1 MRLIARPQ
9 VDRRDRGTLLKLRLR
24 PTHPPA
30 LLARQP
36 LTPMR
41 RLPRQ
46 CRRHCR
52 RRMAVEEQPPSPPP
66 Q

>member
-1 MRLIARPQ
+1 VSYFDARCYSKSPASRLMRLIARPQ

-41 RLPRQ
+41 RLPR
-46 CRRHCR
+46 HCR
-52 RRMAVEEQPPSPPP
+52 RQ
-66 Q
+66 

>member
-1 MRLIARPQ
+1 MRLIAGQQ
-9 VDRRDRGTLLKLRLR
+9 VDRRRGDQGTLLKLRLR

-41 RLPRQ
+41 RLPR
-46 CRRHCR
+46 HCR
-52 RRMAVEEQPPSPPP
+52 RQ
-66 Q
+66 